1 MQAQEIKR
9 QLQAFLSDAE
19 IIEADDAFLLDQ
31 RRRYRGRADWVVQ
44 PASVEN
50 VQRVMRFCFEHGIAV
65 TPQGG
70 NTGLCGAAVPDGGLL
85 LSLSRLNRIRS
96 ISLADNAITVDA
108 GAVLQNVQQAAAEAG
123 RLFPLSLASEGSC
136 QIGGNIACNAGG
148 LNVLRYGTMR
158 DLVLGLEVVLPN
170 GELISHLPPLHK
182 NTTGYD
188 LRHLFIGSEGTLGI
202 ITGASLKLFAQ
213 PQTTETAWVGV
224 ARISQAVELLTLMQT
239 EFAER
244 LCSFE
249 LVSRFALDLSADF
262 SKIAGPVD
270 APWHV
275 LLELTD
281 SVARDDLGDLLAEF
295 LLAHGFDNAVLAQ
308 SESERQ
314 NLWTLRENIS
324 ASQRNLGASIKHD
337 IAVPIERV
345 TVIIQQ

>member
-50 VQRVMRFCFEHGIAV
+50 VQHVMRFCFEHGIAV

-136 QIGGNIACNAGG
+136 QIGGNIACNAGEVALLNDLAREFFALAFIPMLMRRHPSAAVGVGGATSLDFTLPVIQSSGG
-148 LNVLRYGTMR
+148 LAVVPLAISFGFIINVLAP
-158 DLVLGLEVVLPN
+158 VLMVVF
-170 GELISHLPPLHK
+170 S
-182 NTTGYD
+182 
-188 LRHLFIGSEGTLGI
+188 
-202 ITGASLKLFAQ
+202 
-213 PQTTETAWVGV
+213 TAH
-224 ARISQAVELLTLMQT
+224 
-239 EFAER
+239 F
-244 LCSFE
+244 
-249 LVSRFALDLSADF
+249 
-262 SKIAGPVD
+262 
-270 APWHV
+270 
-275 LLELTD
+275 
-281 SVARDDLGDLLAEF
+281 
-295 LLAHGFDNAVLAQ
+295 
-308 SESERQ
+308 
-314 NLWTLRENIS
+314 
-324 ASQRNLGASIKHD
+324 
-337 IAVPIERV
+337 
-345 TVIIQQ
+345 

>member
-182 NTTGYD
+182 NTTGYGG
-188 LRHLFIGSEGTLGI
+188 ILGMLNLSWRESSFS
-202 ITGASLKLFAQ
+202 TG
-213 PQTTETAWVGV
+213 V
-224 ARISQAVELLTLMQT
+224 
-239 EFAER
+239 
-244 LCSFE
+244 
-249 LVSRFALDLSADF
+249 
-262 SKIAGPVD
+262 
-270 APWHV
+270 
-275 LLELTD
+275 
-281 SVARDDLGDLLAEF
+281 
-295 LLAHGFDNAVLAQ
+295 
-308 SESERQ
+308 
-314 NLWTLRENIS
+314 
-324 ASQRNLGASIKHD
+324 
-337 IAVPIERV
+337 
-345 TVIIQQ
+345 